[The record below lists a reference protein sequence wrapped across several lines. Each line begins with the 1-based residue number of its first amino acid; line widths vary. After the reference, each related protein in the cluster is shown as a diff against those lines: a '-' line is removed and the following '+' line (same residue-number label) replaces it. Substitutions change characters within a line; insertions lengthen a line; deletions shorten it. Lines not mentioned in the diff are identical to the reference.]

1 MITVVSIGPGDPS
14 FLNEITVRTLRDAS
28 PLVLRTGRHPLS
40 VWLETEGMAFRTLDH
55 LYETSDDFDALS
67 RAAAE
72 ELWSLSGTS
81 PYLVYAVSDVLTDRT
96 VDALFS
102 SRPEGGE
109 VRLVPGFSFAD
120 YYLPACRP
128 FFSTADIR
136 ICPAASFD
144 GTGLTPSRPL
154 LITELNDE
162 ITAGEVKQALAAWIR
177 DEETVMFLPGDGKAL
192 PVPLY
197 ELDRQPFY
205 DHLSAVACGP
215 FSYEQR
221 SRKTLEDLMEIMDR
235 LRAPGGCPWDRKQ
248 THQSL
253 EPYVVEEAWEVV
265 GAAEENDPLHLAEEL
280 GDLLFQVVF
289 HTSIGKSF
297 DEFTMDDVLS
307 AICQKMIRRHP
318 HVFVP
323 ASGSGATDAAVEL
336 PEAGT
341 RITAEQVTDNWD
353 KIKQA
358 ETGSKT
364 PLEALKD
371 VSPALPALRYAEKVL
386 RKMKHVP
393 ALPDPAPAE
402 ITESIRSLAEDLDP
416 ALPVSE
422 LEKRF
427 AALLFACSRLSAAL
441 GLDSEILLHEF
452 TARLIRDCQ
461 TLEK

>member
-14 FLNEITVRTLRDAS
+14 FLNEITVRALRDAS

-40 VWLETEGMAFRTLDH
+40 AWLETEGMAFRTLDH

-81 PYLVYAVSDVLTDRT
+81 PDLVYAVSDVLTDRT

-102 SRPEGGE
+102 SRPEGSE

-120 YYLPACRP
+120 YYLPACRS

-144 GTGLTPSRPL
+144 GTGLQPSRPL

-162 ITAGEVKQALAAWIR
+162 ITAGEVKQALSSWIR
-177 DEETVMFLPGDGKAL
+177 DEETVLFLPGDGKAL

-318 HVFVP
+318 HVFAP

-427 AALLFACSRLSAAL
+427 TALLFACSRLSAAL

>member
-109 VRLVPGFSFAD
+109 VQLVPGFSFAD

-144 GTGLTPSRPL
+144 GTGLQPSRPL

-177 DEETVMFLPGDGKAL
+177 DEETVLFLPGDGKAL

-235 LRAPGGCPWDRKQ
+235 LRTPGGCPWDRKQ

-318 HVFVP
+318 HVFAP

>member
-14 FLNEITVRTLRDAS
+14 FLNVITVRTLRDAS
-28 PLVLRTGRHPLS
+28 PLVLRTGCHPLS

-144 GTGLTPSRPL
+144 GTGLQPSRPL

-177 DEETVMFLPGDGKAL
+177 DEETVLFLPGDGKAL

-318 HVFVP
+318 HVFAP

-461 TLEK
+461 ALEK

>member
-144 GTGLTPSRPL
+144 GTGLQPSRPL

-253 EPYVVEEAWEVV
+253 EPYVVEEAWEVF

-318 HVFVP
+318 HVFAP

>member
-144 GTGLTPSRPL
+144 GTGLQPSRPL

-307 AICQKMIRRHP
+307 DICQKMIRRHP
-318 HVFVP
+318 HVFAP

>member
-144 GTGLTPSRPL
+144 GTGLQPSRPL

-318 HVFVP
+318 HVFAP

-422 LEKRF
+422 LENRF

>member
-177 DEETVMFLPGDGKAL
+177 DEETVLFLPGDGKAL

-323 ASGSGATDAAVEL
+323 ASGSGATGAAVEL

>member
-14 FLNEITVRTLRDAS
+14 FLNVITVRTLRDAS

-40 VWLETEGMAFRTLDH
+40 AWLETEGMAFRTLDH

-177 DEETVMFLPGDGKAL
+177 DEETVLFLPGDGKAL

-323 ASGSGATDAAVEL
+323 ASGSGATGAAVEL

-371 VSPALPALRYAEKVL
+371 VSPALPALRYAEKLL

>member
-40 VWLETEGMAFRTLDH
+40 AWLETEGMAFRTLDH

>member
-109 VRLVPGFSFAD
+109 VQLVPGFSFAD

-144 GTGLTPSRPL
+144 GTGLQPSRPL

-177 DEETVMFLPGDGKAL
+177 DEETVLFLPGDGKAL

-318 HVFVP
+318 HVFAP

-461 TLEK
+461 ALEK

>member
-28 PLVLRTGRHPLS
+28 SLVLRTGRHPLS

-177 DEETVMFLPGDGKAL
+177 DEETVLFLPGDGKAL

-323 ASGSGATDAAVEL
+323 ASGSGATGAAVEL

-371 VSPALPALRYAEKVL
+371 VSPALPALRYAEKLL

>member
-177 DEETVMFLPGDGKAL
+177 DEETVLFLPGDGKAL

-265 GAAEENDPLHLAEEL
+265 RAAEENDPLHLAEEL

-336 PEAGT
+336 TEAGT

-416 ALPVSE
+416 TLPVSE

-461 TLEK
+461 ALEK

>member
-28 PLVLRTGRHPLS
+28 SLVLRTGRHPLS

-177 DEETVMFLPGDGKAL
+177 DEETVLFLPGDGKAL

-323 ASGSGATDAAVEL
+323 ASGSGATGAAVEL

>member
-144 GTGLTPSRPL
+144 GTGLQPSRPL

-318 HVFVP
+318 HVFAP

-422 LEKRF
+422 LEKHF

>member
-72 ELWSLSGTS
+72 ELWSLSGSS

-336 PEAGT
+336 TEAGT

-393 ALPDPAPAE
+393 VLPDPAPAE

-461 TLEK
+461 ALEK

>member
-14 FLNEITVRTLRDAS
+14 FLNVITVRTLRDAS

-40 VWLETEGMAFRTLDH
+40 AWLEAEGISFRTLDH

-102 SRPEGGE
+102 YRPEGGE

-144 GTGLTPSRPL
+144 GTGLQPSRPL

-162 ITAGEVKQALAAWIR
+162 ITAGEVKQALSSWIR
-177 DEETVMFLPGDGKAL
+177 DEETVLFLPGDGKAL

-307 AICQKMIRRHP
+307 SICQKMIRRHP
-318 HVFVP
+318 HVFAP

-358 ETGSKT
+358 ENGSKT

-461 TLEK
+461 ALEK

>member
-72 ELWSLSGTS
+72 ELWFLSGTS

-144 GTGLTPSRPL
+144 GTGLQPSRPL

-192 PVPLY
+192 PVSLY

-318 HVFVP
+318 HVFAP

-393 ALPDPAPAE
+393 SLPDPAPAE

>member
-162 ITAGEVKQALAAWIR
+162 ITAGEVNQALAAWIR
-177 DEETVMFLPGDGKAL
+177 DEETVLFLPGDGKVL

-318 HVFVP
+318 HVFAP

>member
-14 FLNEITVRTLRDAS
+14 FLNEITVRTLRNAS

-144 GTGLTPSRPL
+144 GTGLQPSRPL

-318 HVFVP
+318 HVFAP

-402 ITESIRSLAEDLDP
+402 ITESIRSLAEGLDP

>member
-14 FLNEITVRTLRDAS
+14 FLNEITVRALRDAS

-144 GTGLTPSRPL
+144 GTGLQPSRPL

-177 DEETVMFLPGDGKAL
+177 DEETVLFLPGDGKAL

-318 HVFVP
+318 HVFAP

-402 ITESIRSLAEDLDP
+402 ITESIRSLAEGLDP

>member
-144 GTGLTPSRPL
+144 GTGLQPSRPL

-297 DEFTMDDVLS
+297 D
-307 AICQKMIRRHP
+307 
-318 HVFVP
+318 
-323 ASGSGATDAAVEL
+323 
-336 PEAGT
+336 
-341 RITAEQVTDNWD
+341 
-353 KIKQA
+353 
-358 ETGSKT
+358 
-364 PLEALKD
+364 
-371 VSPALPALRYAEKVL
+371 
-386 RKMKHVP
+386 
-393 ALPDPAPAE
+393 
-402 ITESIRSLAEDLDP
+402 
-416 ALPVSE
+416 
-422 LEKRF
+422 
-427 AALLFACSRLSAAL
+427 
-441 GLDSEILLHEF
+441 
-452 TARLIRDCQ
+452 
-461 TLEK
+461 

>member
-1 MITVVSIGPGDPS
+1 MITIVSVGPGDPS
-14 FLNEITVRTLRDAS
+14 FLNEITSHALRAAS

-40 VWLETEGMAFRTLDH
+40 AWLEAEGISFRTLDH

-72 ELWSLSGTS
+72 ELWALAADC
-81 PYLVYAVSDVLTDRT
+81 PDLVYAVSDVQTDRT
-96 VDALFS
+96 VDGVFA

-109 VRLVPGFSFAD
+109 VRLLPGFSFAD

-144 GTGLTPSRPL
+144 GAGLHPARPL

-162 ITAGEVKQALAAWIR
+162 ITAGEVKQALSAWIR
-177 DEETVMFLPGDGKAL
+177 DEETVLFLPGNGKVR

-197 ELDRQPFY
+197 ELDRQETY

-215 FSYEQR
+215 FSAHQR

-265 GAAEENDPLHLAEEL
+265 GAVRENDPAHLAEEL

-289 HTSIGKSF
+289 HASIGKSF
-297 DEFTMDDVLS
+297 DEFTMDDVLA
-307 AICQKMIRRHP
+307 AICEKMIRRHP
-318 HVFVP
+318 HVFGQ
-323 ASGSGATDAAVEL
+323 ASGAVGQEADVVL

-353 KIKQA
+353 RIKQA
-358 ETGSKT
+358 ENGSKT

-371 VSPALPALRYAEKVL
+371 VSPALPALRYTEKVI

-393 ALPDPAPAE
+393 ALPDPAPAD
-402 ITESIRSLAEDLDP
+402 IAESIRSLAKDLDP
-416 ALPVSE
+416 ALPQPE
-422 LEKRF
+422 LEDRF
-427 AALLFACSRLSAAL
+427 AALLFACARLAAAL

-452 TARLIRDCQ
+452 TARLVRDCQ

>member
-177 DEETVMFLPGDGKAL
+177 DEETVLFLPGDGKAL

>member
-14 FLNEITVRTLRDAS
+14 FLNEITVRALRDAS

-40 VWLETEGMAFRTLDH
+40 AWLETEGMAFRTLDH

-102 SRPEGGE
+102 SRPEGSE

-120 YYLPACRP
+120 YYLPACRS

-144 GTGLTPSRPL
+144 GTGLQPSRPL

-162 ITAGEVKQALAAWIR
+162 ITAGEVKQALSSWIR
-177 DEETVMFLPGDGKAL
+177 DED
-192 PVPLY
+192 
-197 ELDRQPFY
+197 

-318 HVFVP
+318 HVFAP

-393 ALPDPAPAE
+393 ALPDPATAE

-427 AALLFACSRLSAAL
+427 TALLFACSRLSAAL